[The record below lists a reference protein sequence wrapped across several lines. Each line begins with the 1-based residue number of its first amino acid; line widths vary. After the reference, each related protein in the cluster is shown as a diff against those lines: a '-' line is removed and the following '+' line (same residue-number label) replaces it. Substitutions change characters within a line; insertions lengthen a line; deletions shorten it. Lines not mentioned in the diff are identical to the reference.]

1 MRGLEWRLG
10 PENQWTEEE
19 RRAEMRR
26 RGEEELRR
34 AREELAVEALR
45 ARAVYLEAMDGVPDN
60 ATRTIQRLDELLDPE
75 RIEDATMLMTWRER
89 YENEIT
95 MRTKSRWFKRLFG
108 VLGNRTGRNRG
119 KEADKGRKTA

>member
-1 MRGLEWRLG
+1 MRGSEGRLG

-26 RGEEELRR
+26 RGEEKVRR
-34 AREELAVEALR
+34 AREEVALEALR

-75 RIEDATMLMTWRER
+75 RIEDATMLKAWRER

-95 MRTKSRWFKRLFG
+95 VRTKSRWFGKLFG
-108 VLGNRTGRNRG
+108 RHKKIE
-119 KEADKGRKTA
+119 KEPA

>member
-1 MRGLEWRLG
+1 MRGSEGRLG

-75 RIEDATMLMTWRER
+75 RIEDATMLKAWRER

-95 MRTKSRWFKRLFG
+95 MRTKSRWVDRLFNMVG
-108 VLGNRTGRNRG
+108 KCEGRG
-119 KEADKGRKTA
+119 KKDRKTA

>member
-1 MRGLEWRLG
+1 
-10 PENQWTEEE
+10 
-19 RRAEMRR
+19 MRR

-34 AREELAVEALR
+34 AREEVALEALR

-75 RIEDATMLMTWRER
+75 RIEDATMLKTWRER

-95 MRTKSRWFKRLFG
+95 MRTKSRWLDRLFRRHKKQ
-108 VLGNRTGRNRG
+108 VE
-119 KEADKGRKTA
+119 KEPA

>member
-1 MRGLEWRLG
+1 MRGSEGRLG
-10 PENQWTEEE
+10 QENQWTEEE

-26 RGEEELRR
+26 RGDEEVRR
-34 AREELAVEALR
+34 AREELAVETLR

-75 RIEDATMLMTWRER
+75 RIEDATMLKAWRER

-95 MRTKSRWFKRLFG
+95 VRTKSRWLDRLFG
-108 VLGNRTGRNRG
+108 KFGGKIGCNRG

>member
-1 MRGLEWRLG
+1 MRGPEGRLG

-19 RRAEMRR
+19 RRAEMRW
-26 RGEEELRR
+26 RGEEEVRR
-34 AREELAVEALR
+34 AREQVALEALR

-75 RIEDATMLMTWRER
+75 RIEDATMLKAWRER

-95 MRTKSRWFKRLFG
+95 VRTKSRWFDRLFKT
-108 VLGNRTGRNRG
+108 VG
-119 KEADKGRKTA
+119 KCGGKSKKDRKTA

>member
-1 MRGLEWRLG
+1 MRGSEGRLG

-34 AREELAVEALR
+34 AREELAVETLR

-75 RIEDATMLMTWRER
+75 RIEDATMLKAWRER

-95 MRTKSRWFKRLFG
+95 MRTKSRWLDRLFKTVG
-108 VLGNRTGRNRG
+108 KRGRRG
-119 KEADKGRKTA
+119 KEERKTA

>member
-1 MRGLEWRLG
+1 MQGLEGRLG

-26 RGEEELRR
+26 RGEEEVRR

-75 RIEDATMLMTWRER
+75 RIEDATMLKAWREK

-95 MRTKSRWFKRLFG
+95 VRTKSRWVDRLFKMVG
-108 VLGNRTGRNRG
+108 ECGGRG
-119 KEADKGRKTA
+119 KKDRKTA

>member
-1 MRGLEWRLG
+1 MWGLEGRLG

-75 RIEDATMLMTWRER
+75 RIEDATMLKAWRER

-95 MRTKSRWFKRLFG
+95 MRTKSRWVDRLFKMVG
-108 VLGNRTGRNRG
+108 KCEGRG
-119 KEADKGRKTA
+119 KKDRKTA

>member
-1 MRGLEWRLG
+1 MRGADGIFG

-26 RGEEELRR
+26 RGEEEVRR
-34 AREELAVEALR
+34 AREEVAVEALR
-45 ARAVYLEAMDGVPDN
+45 ARAVYLEVMDGVPDN

-75 RIEDATMLMTWRER
+75 RIEDATMLKAWKER

-95 MRTKSRWFKRLFG
+95 MRTKSCWFDRLFG
-108 VLGNRTGRNRG
+108 KNKIRKRT
-119 KEADKGRKTA
+119 A